1 MVGKR
6 TPMKTDCNGLQDET
20 CMNSLPLILEKLG
33 FRPFQKRTIHYGER
47 KHDEDELQRV
57 DELRKNFS
65 RKRFIS
71 LFYPFVF

>member
-6 TPMKTDCNGLQDET
+6 TPMKTDCNGLQDT
-20 CMNSLPLILEKLG
+20 NCMDSWPFILEKLG

-47 KHDEDELQRV
+47 KHDGVEFQRL
-57 DELRKNFS
+57 DELRKDFL
-65 RKRFIS
+65 RKRFVP